1 MNRLHFTPPFF
12 PNALPH
18 WRCPKCID
26 GALALVEDSLK
37 IEETSESKKD
47 RKNPDWDPE
56 WIRQRFSVLLRCA
69 QCQEPVFA
77 VGNVRLMEGQD
88 DEHGWVLWD
97 ALVPTFFEPAPPIIR
112 VPSACP
118 NEVTTEI
125 SGASAFFWSS
135 PSSAANRIRSAVERL
150 MDDRGIARKVKTKK
164 SKLEDLSLH
173 ARIERF
179 AKKNP
184 DVGNT
189 LLAIKWLGNTG
200 SHSSDLKASDV
211 LDAFE
216 LLLHA
221 LEEIYESRTA
231 RLKKLASTIIKKK
244 GHLAK

>member
-12 PNALPH
+12 PSALPP
-18 WRCPKCID
+18 WRCPQCID
-26 GALALVEDSLK
+26 GALVLVKDSLK

-56 WIRQRFSVLLRCA
+56 WIRQRFSVLLRCG

-77 VGNVRLMEGQD
+77 VGAVRLMDDHD
-88 DEHGWVLWD
+88 DEHGWVLGE
-97 ALVPTFFEPAPPIIR
+97 ALAPTFFEPAPPIIC

-118 NEVTTEI
+118 KEVTTGI
-125 SGASAFFWSS
+125 SGACALFWSS

-150 MDDRGIARKVKTKK
+150 MDHRGIARKVKTKK
-164 SKLEDLSLH
+164 GKLEDLSLH
-173 ARIERF
+173 ARIEGF
-179 AKKNP
+179 ANKNP

-200 SHSSDLKASDV
+200 SHASDLKASDV

-221 LEEIYESRTA
+221 LEEIYESKTA
-231 RLKKLASTIIKKK
+231 RLKKMASTIIKTK
-244 GHLAK
+244 GHPAK